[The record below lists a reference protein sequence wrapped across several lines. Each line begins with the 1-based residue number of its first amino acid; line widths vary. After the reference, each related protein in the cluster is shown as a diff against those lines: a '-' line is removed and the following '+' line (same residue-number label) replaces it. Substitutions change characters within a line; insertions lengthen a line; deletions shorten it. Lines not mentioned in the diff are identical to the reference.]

1 MKFANLKTL
10 TFSTIIALGIQESM
24 AMESSAE
31 KTEPNYF
38 KGVAKFSDTMT
49 ALIPTDRNT
58 LFCPLGSVLLLEKQ
72 HNSFRAEAKAAIEE
86 LVGHPITPEGFN
98 QFNVLLEN
106 KSCEPPKK
114 TQIIQ
119 SDPIIQYN
127 QYIVNNT
134 NYMLGLTDKTF
145 WSSKI
150 VALDYE
156 KPQESMDKLN
166 ELVSKDTN
174 EQFMTPLKT
183 TDLTH
188 EEEFL
193 ISTFSINA
201 QWVVDQYAPGFNDKV
216 FDFGLG
222 DKKKAALGFG
232 GTAYLYYS
240 ETPENI
246 FLTIPA
252 FHRIYFMIKMNREGK
267 ISPITSTEW
276 EADSA
281 MERIKF
287 TMPSFSIESTL
298 NIADQLKGRLPLKN
312 LIQQNK
318 LEVSRNGLM
327 RSLTSRGEQMFAKC
341 KHPDVKREIDINLP
355 FSYILIQG
363 IGYKPETKGSKDFL
377 FLAAGT
383 YMG

>member
-1 MKFANLKTL
+1 MKFTILKNLI
-10 TFSTIIALGIQESM
+10 FSTIIALGIQESM
-24 AMESSAE
+24 AMESSDE
-31 KTEPNYF
+31 KMEPNYF
-38 KGVAKFSDTMT
+38 KGVAKFSDTIT

-58 LFCPLGSVLLLEKQ
+58 VFCPLGSVLLLEKQ
-72 HNSFRAEAKAAIEE
+72 HNGFWPDAKTAIEE
-86 LVGHPITPEGFN
+86 LVGHSITPEGLN

-106 KSCEPPKK
+106 KNCEPPKK
-114 TQIIQ
+114 TQIKQ
-119 SDPIIQYN
+119 SDPIIQHN

-134 NYMLGLTDKTF
+134 NYMIGLTDNAF
-145 WSSKI
+145 WSSKK

-156 KPQESMDKLN
+156 KPQESLDKLN
-166 ELVSKDTN
+166 ALVSKDTN
-174 EQFMTPLKT
+174 GQFITPLKT

-188 EEEFL
+188 EEEFH

-222 DKKKAALGFG
+222 DKKKAVLGFD

-252 FHRIYFMIKMNREGK
+252 FHRIYFMIKMNKEGK

-281 MERIKF
+281 WERIKF

-327 RSLTSRGEQMFAKC
+327 RSLTNREEPLFAKC
-341 KHPDVKREIDINLP
+341 KHPDVKREVDIHLP
-355 FSYILIQG
+355 FSYILIKG
-363 IGYKPETKGSKDFL
+363 IGYNPETKGSKDFL

-383 YMG
+383 YTG